1 MSTHDPRRVRD
12 LLDRTSEALAEL
24 RAARNADEAA
34 TDAMRAIRLAA
45 HTLETLWLPALRELE
60 ARG

>member
-12 LLDRTSEALAEL
+12 LLAHTSEALAEL
-24 RAARNADEAA
+24 RAVRSSDEAA

-45 HTLETLWLPALRELE
+45 HTLETLWLPALHELD
-60 ARG
+60 AGG